1 MKASGKTGPMNFT
14 GSRNGTRFWNGTRP
28 SAQWFTGGKINVSYN
43 CLDRHLDGPR
53 RNKAALVWEGEPGDW
68 KVYTYGDLHREVC
81 RFANGLKSLG
91 VKKGDR
97 ITIYMP
103 MIPELPIAM
112 LACTR
117 IGAPH
122 SIVFGGFS
130 PESLRDRINDC
141 ESSVVI
147 TADGGYRRGRIVPL
161 KQNTDAALEGTPTVE
176 KVVVVNRVGR
186 PV

>member
-1 MKASGKTGPMNFT
+1 M
-14 GSRNGTRFWNGTRP
+14 
-28 SAQWFTGGKINVSYN
+28 
-43 CLDRHLDGPR
+43 
-53 RNKAALVWEGEPGDW
+53 
-68 KVYTYGDLHREVC
+68 YTYGDLHREVC

-97 ITIYMP
+97 VTIYMP

-112 LACTR
+112 LACAR

-141 ESSVVI
+141 EASIVI
-147 TADGGYRRGRIVPL
+147 TADGGYRRGGIVPL
-161 KQNTDAALEGTPTVE
+161 KQNTDEALEGTPTVE
-176 KVVVVNRVGR
+176 KVVVVKSHRR
-186 PV
+186 